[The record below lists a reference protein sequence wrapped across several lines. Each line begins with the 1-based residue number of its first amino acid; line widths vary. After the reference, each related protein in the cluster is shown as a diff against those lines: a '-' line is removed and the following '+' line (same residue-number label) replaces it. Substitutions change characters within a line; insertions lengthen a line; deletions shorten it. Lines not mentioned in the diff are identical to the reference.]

1 LIANKKNIYSLLIL
15 LALFVWA
22 IQLSGY
28 IGRMY
33 ISDDLLW
40 YFFTGEELAFPTPAK
55 DLKAEL
61 ASALV
66 RVGAE
71 QGYIVRYEL
80 LNRYSTNYPFVSASY
95 AAVGSIIRASLG
107 TFRFDEYLIATLI
120 ITNIVFGVVAIVI
133 VGLVAFTSRN
143 SALIVGFVLAIAIET
158 LVLPYSAAAFA
169 PFYEAKFL
177 AGVGGALHHLL
188 VPGPELTMLNT
199 GPRNLL
205 AGLTLAVFLLRWSRR
220 FVGSYWLLLC
230 LILVHQSTTL
240 LVICTVVG
248 IDLVLRPR
256 VILKSGVPIVTA
268 ILFGVARE
276 QVWHLTG
283 FSTSTA
289 LYLVCLV
296 SAALAVA
303 YLVHRNYLRLPVTLE
318 AWREAVAN
326 RPPEIVEPIAFLS
339 VWLITL
345 PLPYF
350 VNKFVDPYQSYY
362 FWSVLHTRSLG
373 VMHPSLLMGL
383 TAAAFVGLQSLR
395 RLRAAIVAGLIG
407 GACIQAVTREAPFL
421 RSPYMRMHVQLER
434 LQEKLAS
441 LSSIG
446 AQDLADGALVY
457 FGMSK
462 AAEGTDDRFK
472 RLLVVAPSSIN

>member
-1 LIANKKNIYSLLIL
+1 
-15 LALFVWA
+15 
-22 IQLSGY
+22 
-28 IGRMY
+28 
-33 ISDDLLW
+33 
-40 YFFTGEELAFPTPAK
+40 
-55 DLKAEL
+55 
-61 ASALV
+61 
-66 RVGAE
+66 
-71 QGYIVRYEL
+71 
-80 LNRYSTNYPFVSASY
+80 
-95 AAVGSIIRASLG
+95 
-107 TFRFDEYLIATLI
+107 
-120 ITNIVFGVVAIVI
+120 
-133 VGLVAFTSRN
+133 
-143 SALIVGFVLAIAIET
+143 
-158 LVLPYSAAAFA
+158 
-169 PFYEAKFL
+169 
-177 AGVGGALHHLL
+177 
-188 VPGPELTMLNT
+188 
-199 GPRNLL
+199 
-205 AGLTLAVFLLRWSRR
+205 
-220 FVGSYWLLLC
+220 
-230 LILVHQSTTL
+230 
-240 LVICTVVG
+240 
-248 IDLVLRPR
+248 
-256 VILKSGVPIVTA
+256 
-268 ILFGVARE
+268 
-276 QVWHLTG
+276 
-283 FSTSTA
+283 
-289 LYLVCLV
+289 LV

>member
-1 LIANKKNIYSLLIL
+1 LTAIKKNTYSLLIL

-40 YFFTGEELAFPTPAK
+40 YFFTGEELAFPTPAN
-55 DLKAEL
+55 DLKTEL

-66 RVGAE
+66 RVGAD
-71 QGYIVRYEL
+71 QGYIVRYDL

-95 AAVGSIIRASLG
+95 AAVGSIIRVSLG
-107 TFRFDEYLIATLI
+107 AFRFDEYLIATLI
-120 ITNIVFGVVAIVI
+120 VTNIIFGAVAIVI
-133 VGLVAFTSRN
+133 VGLAAFTSRN
-143 SALIVGFVLAIAIET
+143 SALTVGFVLAVAIET

-169 PFYEAKFL
+169 PFYEASFL
-177 AGVGGALHHLL
+177 SGAAQALHHLL
-188 VPGPELTMLNT
+188 VPGPEFTMLNT

-205 AGLTLAVFLLRWSRR
+205 AGLTLAVFLLRWSKRLTE
-220 FVGSYWLLLC
+220 SYWLLFC
-230 LILVHQSTTL
+230 LVFVHQSTTL

-256 VILKSGVPIVTA
+256 VISRSYIPIVAA
-268 ILFGVARE
+268 ILFGVVRE
-276 QVWHLTG
+276 KVWHLTG
-283 FSTSTA
+283 FSISTA
-289 LYLVCLV
+289 LGSVGLVF
-296 SAALAVA
+296 AALAVA
-303 YLVHRNYLRLPVTLE
+303 YVVRRGHLRLPAIAVM
-318 AWREAVAN
+318 WRDAIAN
-326 RPPEIVEPIAFLS
+326 RPPQIVEPIAFLAI
-339 VWLITL
+339 WMITL

-383 TAAAFVGLQSLR
+383 TAAAFVSLQSWR

-407 GACIQAVTREAPFL
+407 GACIQATTREALFL
-421 RSPYMRMHVQLER
+421 RSPYARMHIQLEQ
-434 LQEKLAS
+434 LQEKLAN

-446 AQDLADGALVY
+446 AQDLTDGSLVY

-462 AAEGTDDRFK
+462 AAEGADDRFK
-472 RLLVVAPSSIN
+472 RLLVAAPNSIN